1 MHMCMPH
8 LLCLQHTVAKPDEVQ
23 LGHPV
28 VVHRSSQ
35 QVDGVQK
42 LGQQLVV
49 RNGRFL
55 GQVAVV
61 AGVSSEMHAGC

>member
-1 MHMCMPH
+1 MCMPH
-8 LLCLQHTVAKPDEVQ
+8 PLCLQHTVAEPDEVQ

-35 QVDGVQK
+35 QANGVQK

-49 RNGRFL
+49 RDGRL
-55 GQVAVV
+55 LKQVAVV
-61 AGVSSEMHAGC
+61 AGVSS